1 MPEPPRFARVEL
13 SVPSKQRSTLG
24 LTDICFERRRRRS
37 SVLVIK
43 EAESPKPRRI
53 FRLPLETLL
62 AIRRIRL
69 SAVIRARNLA
79 SHAASPRSLPRLS
92 G

>member
-1 MPEPPRFARVEL
+1 MPEHPRFARVEL
-13 SVPSKQRSTLG
+13 SVPSKELDPRVDRHQ
-24 LTDICFERRRRRS
+24 ICFERRRRRS

-43 EAESPKPRRI
+43 EAETEADFSSPV
-53 FRLPLETLL
+53 LETLL

-92 G
+92 R